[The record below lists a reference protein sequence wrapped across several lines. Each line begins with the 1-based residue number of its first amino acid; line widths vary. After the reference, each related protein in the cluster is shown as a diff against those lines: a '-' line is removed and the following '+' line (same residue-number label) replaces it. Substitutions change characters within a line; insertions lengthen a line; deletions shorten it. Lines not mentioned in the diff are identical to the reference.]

1 MQAAPGMLL
10 RVELMLME
18 MRHPVVSS
26 ADAGRCIPCI
36 SAAAVHRRPARSRH
50 RFMLSV
56 HVFSLIT
63 LRSAAMPPRLQQFHW
78 QPCSTSPPVYSMYF
92 QSSSFHFGPTRLGL
106 YLWWRLAAAISS
118 HRTGVAV
125 QSKRNTDKP
134 IQPYTANYGG
144 KV

>member
-78 QPCSTSPPVYSMYF
+78 QPAYHR
-92 QSSSFHFGPTRLGL
+92 QSILCTFNHRRFILGL
-106 YLWWRLAAAISS
+106 
-118 HRTGVAV
+118 
-125 QSKRNTDKP
+125 QD
-134 IQPYTANYGG
+134 
-144 KV
+144 

>member
-36 SAAAVHRRPARSRH
+36 SAAAANRRPARSRH

-56 HVFSLIT
+56 HVFSSLCV
-63 LRSAAMPPRLQQFHW
+63 LPLFRPRKHQFYWQSAYHR
-78 QPCSTSPPVYSMYF
+78 
-92 QSSSFHFGPTRLGL
+92 QSILCTFNHRRFILGL
-106 YLWWRLAAAISS
+106 
-118 HRTGVAV
+118 
-125 QSKRNTDKP
+125 QD
-134 IQPYTANYGG
+134 
-144 KV
+144 